1 MSCEKL
7 ALSVREVA
15 QQLGIS
21 TDSVYEAV
29 HSGQIPCVRLS
40 ERGRILIPRVTVEK
54 MMNILPAETPV
65 SL

>member
-1 MSCEKL
+1 MSGEKL

-15 QQLGIS
+15 QQLGLS

-29 HSGQIPCVRLS
+29 HRGQIPCVRLS
-40 ERGRILIPRVTVEK
+40 ARGRILIPRVTVEK